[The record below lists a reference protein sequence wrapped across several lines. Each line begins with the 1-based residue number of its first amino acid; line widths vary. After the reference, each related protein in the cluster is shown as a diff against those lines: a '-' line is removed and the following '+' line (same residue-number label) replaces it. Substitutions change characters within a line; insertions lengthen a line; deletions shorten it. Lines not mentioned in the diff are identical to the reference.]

1 VHRLTSRVGD
11 NGGWCRP
18 EAPTFAEREIT
29 REAFTMAPSHHQSP
43 ASANS
48 HVRIGVAASLTV
60 LAFAVGS
67 MTLTSTPAGAVGPTV
82 PPNGPVTQRKQGPPA
97 PVVTQPAAAPA
108 KAAKRKSP
116 SRKPAKAKAAST
128 KASGFGQGA
137 KGDQVVAV
145 QTRLQELKYDI
156 TDTSGKFGDQTYHAV
171 MAFQKLNGLS
181 RTGRV
186 GSQTLAAL
194 ESADPSPT
202 PMLPDG
208 GPDRIEVD
216 IKRQILMVWN
226 GGEIAHI
233 LSISTGSGKDF
244 CVLDPETN
252 KTECDKAITPGG
264 SFRVTRRWIGW
275 RESKLGEMY
284 NPLYFNGGIAIHG
297 SPSVPAYP
305 ASHGCVR
312 IPMVSAEWFPEA
324 VPDGTPVY
332 VFSADKTPTPLRSK
346 GPSSTKPTVPGG
358 STPGSTTPGATV
370 PPTAPTT
377 PTTVPPSTIVR
388 LLPLGSTTTTI
399 APSIPPA
406 TVPLTASTVPTTPAP
421 TTLAATTT
429 TTVAPTVPASSNP
442 SRQ

>member
-1 VHRLTSRVGD
+1 
-11 NGGWCRP
+11 
-18 EAPTFAEREIT
+18 
-29 REAFTMAPSHHQSP
+29 MAPSHHQQSP
-43 ASANS
+43 KSAPS
-48 HVRIGVAASLTV
+48 RVRIGAAASLAVT
-60 LAFAVGS
+60 AFALGS
-67 MTLTSTPAGAVGPTV
+67 LTLSSTPAGAVGPTV
-82 PPNGPVTQRKQGPPA
+82 PSGSPSGGAATTRPKQGPPA
-97 PVVTQPAAAPA
+97 PVVTQPPA
-108 KAAKRKSP
+108 GGGNSAKPATRKSP
-116 SRKPAKAKAAST
+116 SRKPAKSKAATT
-128 KASGFGQGA
+128 KGAGFGQGA
-137 KGDQVVAV
+137 KGDQVAAV
-145 QTRLQELKYDI
+145 QTRLQELKFDI

-186 GSQTLAAL
+186 GAQTLAAL

-202 PMLPDG
+202 PMLPEG

-312 IPMVSAEWFPEA
+312 IPMVSAEWFPSA

-346 GPSSTKPTVPGG
+346 GSSSTKSTVPGE
-358 STPGSTTPGATV
+358 STPSTTPGATV

-377 PTTVPPSTIVR
+377 PTTVPPSTVVR
-388 LLPLGSTTTTI
+388 LLPLGSTTTTVVVPPTTGVSTT
-399 APSIPPA
+399 APV
-406 TVPLTASTVPTTPAP
+406 TVPLTASTAP
-421 TTLAATTT
+421 TTLAPATTT
-429 TTVAPTVPASSNP
+429 TSTVPPSSNP
-442 SRQ
+442 TRQ